1 MKKLAALLMIFLMLT
16 GCSETRDM
24 LDKAM
29 TFRADLLACESCT
42 FDASVTADYG
52 DEIYSFGMHCTGD
65 NDGNLE
71 FTVTSPETIAGITGE
86 ISGGEGALTF
96 DDQAVA
102 FPLLAEGQVTP
113 VSGPWILLRTLMG
126 GYLTACSKEE
136 DLIHLMVRDSYE
148 ADALDLEIW
157 LDDNMHPVQTEIGY
171 EGRRILT
178 MEIENFQIQ

>member
-1 MKKLAALLMIFLMLT
+1 MLMLVILT
-16 GCSETRDM
+16 GCSKTKDM

-29 TFRADLLACESCT
+29 TLRADLLACRNCT
-42 FDASVTADYG
+42 FDAVITADYG
-52 DEIYSFGMHCTGD
+52 DEVNTFGMHCVGD

-71 FTVTSPETIAGITGE
+71 FTLTAPETIAGITGV
-86 ISGGEGALTF
+86 ISAGEGKLTF

-113 VSGPWILLRTLMG
+113 VSGPWILMKTLMG
-126 GYLTACSKEE
+126 GYLTACNEEE
-136 DLIHLMVRDSYE
+136 DLLHLMIHDSYE
-148 ADALDLEIW
+148 EDALDLEIW
-157 LDDNMHPVQTEIGY
+157 LDGQMRPVQTEIGY

>member
-1 MKKLAALLMIFLMLT
+1 MKKLAALMLIFLTLT
-16 GCSETRDM
+16 GCSKTKDM

-29 TFRADLLACESCT
+29 TLRANLLACESCT
-42 FDASVTADYG
+42 FDAAITADYG
-52 DEIYSFGMHCTGD
+52 DAINTFGLHCTGD

-71 FTVTSPETIAGITGE
+71 FTVTAPETLAGITGV
-86 ISGGEGALTF
+86 ISAGAGKLTF

-113 VSGPWILLRTLMG
+113 VSGPWILMKTLMG
-126 GYLTACSKEE
+126 GYLTACNEE
-136 DLIHLMVRDSYE
+136 EGLLHLMINDSYE
-148 ADALDLEIW
+148 EDALDLEIW
-157 LDDNMHPVQTEIGY
+157 MDGDSRPVQAEIGY